1 MPSTNS
7 DPVTVCQLMSFFV
20 SWTVLLYFRRV
31 GEIMALLRM
40 DLHPTGYT
48 VSFLP
53 RRLIKI
59 SWHNRC
65 RPARSNWQ
73 GFLIQLNSYL
83 YIQIRVLY
91 AVFIS
96 LDWDRRHSSL
106 AWASWKNRSMWAH
119 RSLTCDRQED
129 VVSCSICDSV
139 MFCALNL
146 TLLLSPES
154 THQG

>member
-1 MPSTNS
+1 MLSTNS

-48 VSFLP
+48 VSFLL

-65 RPARSNWQ
+65 RPA
-73 GFLIQLNSYL
+73 LIDKVFWFIFIYTDMC
-83 YIQIRVLY
+83 
-91 AVFIS
+91 AVCRFYFFR
-96 LDWDRRHSSL
+96 LRHSSL